1 MKQTHLIGTG
11 AVPGAPACP
20 APRLHVGGRW
30 IGATGAGTRPVVDPA
45 SGETIATVPVAG
57 PAEIEAAAHAA
68 ATGFA
73 VWRRALPI
81 ERFAVLTRATALL
94 RERAPAIA
102 AVLTREQG
110 KPLAEAERE
119 VRLSAEIVD
128 FLAEEAK
135 RLAAR
140 GVPPRTPG
148 VASQTVRRVPV
159 GPVAAFTPWNFPC
172 NLPAR
177 KLGGALAAGC
187 SVVLKPDERTPGTA
201 VELVR
206 CFVDAGLPD
215 GVLNLVA
222 GDPAAISAAL
232 IADGRIAKVSFTG
245 SIAVGRQLGELAARY
260 GKRYTAELGGH
271 APVIVCADADA
282 EAIAAM
288 SVAAKYRNAGQ
299 VCASP
304 IRFLVHRSR
313 YAAFRDAFVAG
324 AEALRVGPGMDPAT
338 QMGPLVAAH
347 RVHAMQGFVDDALA
361 HGARLACG
369 GTRID
374 RPGFF
379 YAPTVLEAV
388 PPAARVQRE
397 EPFGPI
403 AVLDVFDELDAAIAR
418 ANALPYGL
426 AAYGFTHDLRT
437 AHRLADELDA
447 GMVGINHFGVSQP
460 ETPFGG
466 VKASGIGHE
475 SGLEGLLGCT
485 ELKFV
490 SVAA

>member
-1 MKQTHLIGTG
+1 MKRSPASDPRATT
-11 AVPGAPACP
+11 VDRAPAL
-20 APRLHVGGRW
+20 R
-30 IGATGAGTRPVVDPA
+30 IGARWVDATSAGTRPLVDPA
-45 SGETIATVPVAG
+45 SGETIGALPVAS
-57 PAEIEAAAHAA
+57 PAEIDAAAQAA
-68 ATGFA
+68 AAGFEA
-73 VWRRALPI
+73 WRRRLPVERHALI
-81 ERFAVLTRATALL
+81 TRATALL
-94 RERAPAIA
+94 RDRAGAIA

-110 KPLAEAERE
+110 KPLTEAERE
-119 VRLSAEIVD
+119 VRLSAEIID

-148 VASQTVRRVPV
+148 VASQTVMRVPV

-187 SVVLKPDERTPGTA
+187 SVVLKPDERTPSAA

-215 GVLNLVA
+215 GVINLVA
-222 GDPAAISAAL
+222 GDPAAISSAL
-232 IADGRIAKVSFTG
+232 VPDARIAKVSFTG
-245 SIAVGRQLGELAARY
+245 SVAVGRQLGELAARH

-271 APVIVCADADA
+271 APVVVCADADA
-282 EAIAAM
+282 EAVAAM
-288 SVAAKYRNAGQ
+288 SVGAKYRNAGQ

-347 RVHAMQGFVDDALA
+347 RVHEMQAFVDDAIA
-361 HGARLACG
+361 HGGRVACG
-369 GTRID
+369 GRRLD

-379 YAPTVLEAV
+379 YAPTVLEGV
-388 PPAARVQRE
+388 PLAARVQRE

-403 AVLDVFDELDAAIAR
+403 AVLDVFDELDDAIAR

-426 AAYGFTHDLRT
+426 AAYGFTNDLRA
-437 AHRLADELDA
+437 AHRLAEGLEA

-485 ELKFV
+485 ELKLV